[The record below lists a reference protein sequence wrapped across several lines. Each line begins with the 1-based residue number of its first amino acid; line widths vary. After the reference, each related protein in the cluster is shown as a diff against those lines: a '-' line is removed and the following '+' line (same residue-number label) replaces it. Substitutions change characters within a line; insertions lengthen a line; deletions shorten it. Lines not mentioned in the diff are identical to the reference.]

1 MTCLAIFFQM
11 QSLKALLVVE
21 LFLVSYLQLFWIE
34 NKINDQD
41 ELIKELSSRL
51 EDCEEK
57 NAKNHELKK

>member
-1 MTCLAIFFQM
+1 MSGNLFSNVIFEGFVIGGAIFG
-11 QSLKALLVVE
+11 
-21 LFLVSYLQLFWIE
+21 FLSAAFWIE
-34 NKINDQD
+34 NKINDLD

>member
-1 MTCLAIFFQM
+1 MSGILFSDAILYGFLFSGAIFG
-11 QSLKALLVVE
+11 
-21 LFLVSYLQLFWIE
+21 FLSAAFWIE

-57 NAKNHELKK
+57 NAKNRELKK